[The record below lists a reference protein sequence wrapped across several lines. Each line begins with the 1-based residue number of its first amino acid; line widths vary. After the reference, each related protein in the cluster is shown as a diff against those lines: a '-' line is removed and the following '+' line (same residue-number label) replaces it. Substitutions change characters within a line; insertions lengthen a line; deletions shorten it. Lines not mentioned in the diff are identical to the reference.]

1 MPATEQSRR
10 KRKFRIV
17 LIVVGVL
24 LAIRIILPYILL
36 RVVNDRLAKLPG
48 YYGHV
53 EDLDLA
59 LIRGAYQLEDLYIDK
74 LDSLTGKRDPFIGA
88 ALIDLSVEWKALF
101 KGSIVGELALEEP
114 ILHFTRDKVEPATV
128 QADTSTFR
136 DLLNDLMPIRVNR
149 VEANMGTVR
158 FKDPTTEPVVD
169 VRLTDLDLLALNLRN
184 SYDSSSLLP
193 ASIRMTANLYGGHM
207 DLNIRLNPLAQQP
220 TFDLNSSVEK
230 VQLAQLND
238 FMQAYGRFDVNRGTF
253 GLYTEVAS
261 KDGGF
266 AGYVKPLIHDL
277 DIVGPE
283 DRNDGFFRKV
293 WENMVGAVGVVFRNQ
308 RQDQV
313 ATKLPFSGRL
323 DKPRTN
329 TFTAVIDLLR
339 NAFIQALQPAV
350 DDQINIRSVAAPEQ
364 KNEGFL
370 KELFKPDAAKNQR
383 R

>member
-1 MPATEQSRR
+1 MDTTDHPRR
-10 KRKFRIV
+10 KRRLRII
-17 LIVVGVL
+17 LIIVGVL
-24 LAIRIILPYILL
+24 LAIRIILPYVLL

-59 LIRGAYQLEDLYIDK
+59 LIRGAYQLEELYIDK
-74 LDSLTGKRDPFIGA
+74 LDSLSGERDPFIGA
-88 ALIDLSVEWKALF
+88 RLIDLSVEWKALF
-101 KGSIVGELALEEP
+101 KGSIVGELVLEEP
-114 ILHFTRDKVEPATV
+114 LLLFTRDKVEPASV

-149 VEANMGTVR
+149 VEVNNGTVR
-158 FKDPTTEPVVD
+158 FKDPTTKPVVD
-169 VRLTDLDLLALNLRN
+169 VRMTDLDLLALNLRN
-184 SYDSSSLLP
+184 SYDSTTLLP
-193 ASIRMTANLYGGHM
+193 ASIRMNANLYGGHM
-207 DLNIRLNPLAQQP
+207 NLNMRLNPLAEQP
-220 TFDLNSSVEK
+220 TFDLNSAAEN
-230 VQLAQLND
+230 VQLTQLND

-253 GLYTEVAS
+253 GLYTEVAA

-283 DRNDGFFRKV
+283 DANDNLFRKV
-293 WENMVGAVGVVFRNQ
+293 WETMVGAVGVVFRNQ

-313 ATKLPFSGRL
+313 ATKLPFQGRL
-323 DKPRTN
+323 DAPRTN

-350 DDQINIRSVAAPEQ
+350 DDQINIRSVTAPEE
-364 KNEGFL
+364 KKEGFL
-370 KELFKPDAAKNQR
+370 KELFKKDETRKKSN
-383 R
+383 

>member
-1 MPATEQSRR
+1 MDTTDHPRR
-10 KRKFRIV
+10 KRRLRIIL
-17 LIVVGVL
+17 LIVGVL
-24 LAIRIILPYILL
+24 LAIRIILPYVLL

-59 LIRGAYQLEDLYIDK
+59 LIRGAYQLEEFYIDK
-74 LDSLTGKRDPFIGA
+74 LDSLSGERDPFIGA
-88 ALIDLSVEWKALF
+88 RSIDLSVEWKALF
-101 KGSIVGELALEEP
+101 KGSIVGELVLEEP
-114 ILHFTRDKVEPATV
+114 LLLFTRDKVEPASV

-136 DLLNDLMPIRVNR
+136 DLLTDLMPIRVNR
-149 VEANMGTVR
+149 VEVDNGTVR
-158 FKDPTTEPVVD
+158 FKDPTTKPVVD
-169 VRLTDLDLLALNLRN
+169 VRITDLDLLALNLRN
-184 SYDSSSLLP
+184 SYDSTTLLP
-193 ASIRMTANLYGGHM
+193 ASIRMNANLYGGHM
-207 DLNIRLNPLAQQP
+207 NLNMRLNPLAEQP
-220 TFDLNSSVEK
+220 TFDLNSTAEK
-230 VQLAQLND
+230 VQLTQLND

-253 GLYTEVAS
+253 GLYTEVAA

-323 DKPRTN
+323 DKPHTN

-350 DDQINIRSVAAPEQ
+350 DDQINIRSVAAPDD
-364 KNEGFL
+364 KKEGFL
-370 KELFKPDAAKNQR
+370 KELFKKDETR
-383 R
+383 E

>member
-1 MPATEQSRR
+1 MDTTDHPRR
-10 KRKFRIV
+10 KRRLRII
-17 LIVVGVL
+17 LIIVGVL
-24 LAIRIILPYILL
+24 LAIRIILPYVLL
-36 RVVNDRLAKLPG
+36 RLVNDRLAKLPG

-74 LDSLTGKRDPFIGA
+74 LDSLSGERDPFIGA
-88 ALIDLSVEWKALF
+88 RSIDLSVEWKALF
-101 KGSIVGELALEEP
+101 KGSIVGELVLEEP
-114 ILHFTRDKVEPATV
+114 LLLFTRDKVEPASV

-136 DLLNDLMPIRVNR
+136 NLLNDLMPIRVNR
-149 VEANMGTVR
+149 VEVDNGTVR
-158 FKDPTTEPVVD
+158 FKDPTTKPVVD
-169 VRLTDLDLLALNLRN
+169 VRMTDLDLLALNLRN
-184 SYDSSSLLP
+184 SYDSTTLLP
-193 ASIRMTANLYGGHM
+193 ASIRMNANLYGGHM
-207 DLNIRLNPLAQQP
+207 NLNMRLNPLAEQP
-220 TFDLNSSVEK
+220 TFDLNSAAEN
-230 VQLAQLND
+230 VQLTQLND

-253 GLYTEVAS
+253 GLYTEVAA

-283 DRNDGFFRKV
+283 DTNDNFFRKV

-313 ATKLPFSGRL
+313 ATKLPFQGRL
-323 DKPRTN
+323 DAPRTN

-350 DDQINIRSVAAPEQ
+350 DDQINIRSVTAPEE
-364 KNEGFL
+364 KKEGFL
-370 KELFKPDAAKNQR
+370 KELFKKDETRK
-383 R
+383 

>member
-1 MPATEQSRR
+1 MDTTDHPRR
-10 KRKFRIV
+10 KRRLRIIL
-17 LIVVGVL
+17 LIVGVL
-24 LAIRIILPYILL
+24 LAIRIILPYVLL

-59 LIRGAYQLEDLYIDK
+59 LIRGAYQLEEFYIDK
-74 LDSLTGKRDPFIGA
+74 LDSLSGERDPFIGA
-88 ALIDLSVEWKALF
+88 RSIDLSVEWKALF
-101 KGSIVGELALEEP
+101 KGSIVGELVLEEP
-114 ILHFTRDKVEPATV
+114 LLLFTRDKVEPASV

-149 VEANMGTVR
+149 VEVDNGTVR
-158 FKDPTTEPVVD
+158 FKDPTTKPVVD
-169 VRLTDLDLLALNLRN
+169 VRITDLDLLALNLRN
-184 SYDSSSLLP
+184 SYDSTTLLP
-193 ASIRMTANLYGGHM
+193 ASIRMNANLYGGHM
-207 DLNIRLNPLAQQP
+207 NLNMRLNPLAEQP
-220 TFDLNSSVEK
+220 TFDLNSTAEK
-230 VQLAQLND
+230 VQLTQLND

-253 GLYTEVAS
+253 GLYTEVAA

-283 DRNDGFFRKV
+283 DRNDGFFRKM

-323 DKPRTN
+323 DKPHTN

-350 DDQINIRSVAAPEQ
+350 DDQINIRSVAAPDD
-364 KNEGFL
+364 KKEGFL
-370 KELFKPDAAKNQR
+370 KELFKKDETR
-383 R
+383 E